1 MINLKVPVYDLIS
14 VYKHLQKW
22 ISVNHLMFLKTL
34 AEHFK
39 SITNSSKNYSGNYS
53 MDYIFFTSKLEQCS
67 LLIIH
72 VLDRSRD
79 VLCWDVF
86 LSFYILTLS
95 SCRALKN
102 SKGIFGHLKV
112 L

>member
-1 MINLKVPVYDLIS
+1 
-14 VYKHLQKW
+14 
-22 ISVNHLMFLKTL
+22 
-34 AEHFK
+34 
-39 SITNSSKNYSGNYS
+39 

-95 SCRALKN
+95 SCRALKKQQRDFWPPQSIVMN
-102 SKGIFGHLKV
+102 LLTTKILMTSLHLFTNGSRNFLEMKQYFYP
-112 L
+112 